1 MKIILRLTLCLVT
14 CSALIT
20 TSCSKD
26 GEVGPAGSQ
35 GPQGEQG
42 IQGIEGEQ
50 GIKGDTGNANVKHY
64 DFVIANTDWSTNLHF
79 GGGNEGRYYNIPADS
94 LGGISLYSF
103 YDKGNAVLAYAMPTY
118 AAGSDRETVP
128 NTIKPLPYSTM
139 VSSSTDQF
147 GLLID
152 ILVNESRLFLA
163 KTINGY
169 EPDRI
174 PDEDMPATIDFR
186 IVLIES
192 SNALTGK
199 SSKENILDDLKAS
212 GVDVRNYSEVMDHF
226 NLPY

>member
-1 MKIILRLTLCLVT
+1 MKIILRLTLCLLAGST
-14 CSALIT
+14 LMIT
-20 TSCSKD
+20 ACSKD

-42 IQGIEGEQ
+42 IQGIEG
-50 GIKGDTGNANVKHY
+50 DTGNANVKHY
-64 DFVIANTDWSTNLHF
+64 DFVVADTDWSVNLHF
-79 GGGNEGRYYNIPADS
+79 GGNNEGRYYSVPADS
-94 LGGISLYSF
+94 LGGVSLTSF
-103 YDKGNAVLAYAMPTY
+103 YEKGNAVLAYAIPNY
-118 AAGSDRETVP
+118 AVESGRGNMSSA
-128 NTIKPLPYSTM
+128 IKPLPYTSM

-152 ILVNESRLFLA
+152 ILVNQGRLFLA

-174 PDEDMPATIDFR
+174 PDEDVPATIDFR

-199 SSKENILDDLKAS
+199 SGKGNIFDNLKAS
-212 GVDVRNYSEVMDHF
+212 GVDVSNYSAVMKHF